1 MVGVIVAMAVV
12 IVAFFVAGI
21 VFGVA
26 WIYLMS
32 NRRART
38 RQRPHADQAP
48 EYETLPYRR

>member
-32 NRRART
+32 IRRARS
-38 RQRPHADQAP
+38 RQRSHRDQAP